1 MDPQMASAFA
11 CLSVQTAASSALVAL
26 AKPSPAKTSRSG
38 LDRAPHKLPN
48 SARHARAGRRPLP
61 SAPSDDYPDCRLL
74 HSRRGLVLEPRRRLV
89 QPGRAARRYMVVAAI
104 PAAWIRSDSDL
115 PATARHRRQPRHH
128 GHHVAVLCAQG
139 AGCQHGALLPPL
151 QRDHGAREHLV
162 PARRRARA
170 APEAALSGLAAS
182 AARRPRGRA

>member
-1 MDPQMASAFA
+1 MASAFA

-26 AKPSPAKTSRSG
+26 AKPSPAKTSPSGSIEHHTNFPTQRGRSKTSS
-38 LDRAPHKLPN
+38 P
-48 SARHARAGRRPLP
+48 
-61 SAPSDDYPDCRLL
+61 DDSPDCRLL

-115 PATARHRRQPRHH
+115 PTTARHRRQPRHH

-170 APEAALSGLAAS
+170 APEADLSGLAAS